1 MDISIAKARASLSH
15 LVNKAKIQPVVISRR
30 GKAVGVL
37 VSPEEWEQL
46 SRVRAYLDM
55 LRLSQALSATGT
67 TAAELH
73 RASREELEA
82 RE

>member
-1 MDISIAKARASLSH
+1 MDIPVAKARESLSR
-15 LVNKAKIQPVVISRR
+15 LLNKARTQPVVISRR
-30 GKAVGVL
+30 GKPVGVL
-37 VSPEEWEQL
+37 VSPEEWERL

-55 LRLSQALSATGT
+55 LRLSQALTNSGT
-67 TAAELH
+67 TAQELH